1 MADRALDAALM
12 ARAIRLAWRGQYSAH
27 PNPRVGCVL
36 AHGEQV
42 VGEGWHERAG
52 EAHAE
57 VRALADAGERARDAT
72 AYVTLEPCRHHGR
85 TPPCADALVEA
96 GVGRVVVAM
105 TDPNPQV
112 AGGGIER
119 LEAAGIPVTC
129 GVLDVEA
136 RRLNDGFVTRMT
148 TGRPRVRVKVAAS
161 LDGRTAMASGE
172 SQWVTGAAARS
183 DVQRLRAMSGA
194 IITGAGTVLADDP
207 SLTVRPEQADF
218 PAWASQPPGQPLRV
232 ILDRQFRT
240 PSDAQV
246 ITTGP
251 VLIVGDHTQESSD
264 AARRLQDSGA
274 QVLGVDTRHAS
285 GMLAAVLAEL
295 GRRDVNDVLVEAGPT
310 VAGAFVE
317 VAQVDEFWLYQA
329 PVFLGSQG
337 RPVVELPIERMADKV
352 SWTVLDRRQVGAD
365 QRLIL
370 TPRQHN
376 EL

>member
-85 TPPCADALVEA
+85 TPPCTDALVEA
-96 GVGRVVVAM
+96 GVARVVVAM

-207 SLTVRPEQADF
+207 SLTVRPEQANF
-218 PAWASQPPGQPLRV
+218 PACASQPPGQPLRV